1 MTYNFKHIRLFE
13 NSPFKKI
20 SKSNRSVDDLAAVEK
35 VGAKIIKENLSEK
48 LYYIIHLFYYYLSLI
63 DMGPVIMPETT
74 LTGEKLLITQCGP
87 KVISGQTDYFNLYY
101 NRFCLKPPKEYNFYK
116 GLIYVKDNIKIKI
129 ESSGVYIKLPCIFDQ
144 RFHRSI
150 NILNPRNTMTI
161 KDVYVNQLKYILQY
175 GYKDKNVQKYYKI
188 LLDDIEFFD
197 EEKSGI
203 GIDISE
209 IFNEIHE
216 YLKYC
221 SDNID
226 IKYVIVDKMSNNKI
240 DLCLVDI
247 QSIDD
252 VNESFLSIFENYSF
266 VANIIRYVVMIN
278 SFVMSTD
285 FAEVKK
291 LLQQMSTSGTCSYL
305 SSLVVSDETQLVKS
319 FTSSLSYLI
328 KIGVLNSV
336 ICENMTMYVHCELND
351 LSTVTQCV
359 KENALIHVG
368 NPKKCSFRTD
378 ILNSLSNTDTLI
390 ASYIKNNSAI
400 SKFDILKIVTD
411 NNHSY
416 CINNTTKKR
425 NDKVLSSERVKN
437 NTNNDEYSKFIKS
450 FVINKFSRF
459 KDIICNV
466 VATGA

>member
-35 VGAKIIKENLSEK
+35 IGDKIIKENLSEK
-48 LYYIIHLFYYYLSLI
+48 LYYILHLFYYHLKLI
-63 DMGPVIMPETT
+63 NRGQAIMPETT
-74 LTGEKLLITQCGP
+74 LTGEKLLITRCGP
-87 KVISGQTDYFNLYY
+87 MVISGQTDYFSLYY
-101 NRFCLKPPKEYNFYK
+101 NRFCIKPPKEYSVYN
-116 GLIYVKDNIKIKI
+116 GLKYVKDNIKIKI
-129 ESSGVYIKLPCIFDQ
+129 ESGGVYIKLPCIFDS
-144 RFHRSI
+144 FIYNI

-175 GYKDKNVQKYYKI
+175 GYKDKNVQKYYEF
-188 LLDDIEFFD
+188 LLDYIEDFD

-203 GIDISE
+203 NISE
-209 IFNEIHE
+209 IFNDIHE

-226 IKYVIVDKMSNNKI
+226 IKYVIADKRSNNKI

-305 SSLVVSDETQLVKS
+305 ISLVVSDETQLVKS
-319 FTSSLSYLI
+319 FASSLSYPIEL
-328 KIGVLNSV
+328 GVLNSV
-336 ICENMTMYVHCELND
+336 ICENVTMYDHYELND
-351 LSTVTQCV
+351 LSTVMQCV
-359 KENALIHVG
+359 KENAFIHVG

-378 ILNSLSNTDTLI
+378 ILNSVSNTETLI
-390 ASYIKNNSAI
+390 VSYIKNNSAI
-400 SKFDILKIVTD
+400 SKFDILKALVSNSNFYID
-411 NNHSY
+411 F
-416 CINNTTKKR
+416 TTKKR

-437 NTNNDEYSKFIKS
+437 NTNNDDYSKFIKS
-450 FVINKFSRF
+450 FEINKFSRF
-459 KDIICNV
+459 KDILCNV
-466 VATGA
+466 VADGA

>member
-1 MTYNFKHIRLFE
+1 MT
-13 NSPFKKI
+13 
-20 SKSNRSVDDLAAVEK
+20 V
-35 VGAKIIKENLSEK
+35 
-48 LYYIIHLFYYYLSLI
+48 
-63 DMGPVIMPETT
+63 
-74 LTGEKLLITQCGP
+74 
-87 KVISGQTDYFNLYY
+87 
-101 NRFCLKPPKEYNFYK
+101 
-116 GLIYVKDNIKIKI
+116 
-129 ESSGVYIKLPCIFDQ
+129 
-144 RFHRSI
+144 
-150 NILNPRNTMTI
+150 

-175 GYKDKNVQKYYKI
+175 GYKDKNVQRYYEH
-188 LLDDIEFFD
+188 LLNNIRNLFD
-197 EEKSGI
+197 EEKS

-266 VANIIRYVVMIN
+266 VANIIGFVVMIN

-305 SSLVVSDETQLVKS
+305 NSLVVSDETQLVNS
-319 FTSSLSYLI
+319 FTSSLSYPI
-328 KIGVLNSV
+328 MIDVLNSV
-336 ICENMTMYVHCELND
+336 ICENVTMYDHYELND
-351 LSTVTQCV
+351 LSTVIQCV
-359 KENALIHVG
+359 KDNAFIYVG

-378 ILNSLSNTDTLI
+378 ILNSLSNTETDI

-450 FVINKFSRF
+450 FVIMSLLHGKYAI
-459 KDIICNV
+459 KCDV
-466 VATGA
+466 VADGA

>member
-20 SKSNRSVDDLAAVEK
+20 SKSNRFVDDLTAVEK

-48 LYYIIHLFYYYLSLI
+48 LYYILHLFYYHLNLI
-63 DMGPVIMPETT
+63 DRGRAIMQETT
-74 LTGEKLLITQCGP
+74 LTGEKLLITQCGLR
-87 KVISGQTDYFNLYY
+87 VISGQTDYSNLYY
-101 NRFCLKPPKEYNFYK
+101 NRFCLKPPKEYSFYK

-129 ESSGVYIKLPCIFDQ
+129 ESSGVYIKLPCIFDK

-175 GYKDKNVQKYYKI
+175 GYKDKNVQKYYEF
-188 LLDDIEFFD
+188 LLDYIEDFD
-197 EEKSGI
+197 EEKS

-266 VANIIRYVVMIN
+266 VANIIGFVVMIN

-305 SSLVVSDETQLVKS
+305 NSLVVSDETQLVNS
-319 FTSSLSYLI
+319 FTSSLSYPI
-328 KIGVLNSV
+328 MIDVLNSV
-336 ICENMTMYVHCELND
+336 ICENVTMYDHYELND
-351 LSTVTQCV
+351 LSTVIQCV
-359 KENALIHVG
+359 KDNAFIYVG

-378 ILNSLSNTDTLI
+378 ILNSLSNTETDI

-400 SKFDILKIVTD
+400 SKFDILKALVSNSNFYIV
-411 NNHSY
+411 S
-416 CINNTTKKR
+416 TTQKR

-437 NTNNDEYSKFIKS
+437 NTNNDEYSKFIKNFEIMS
-450 FVINKFSRF
+450 LLHGKYAIKC
-459 KDIICNV
+459 DV
-466 VATGA
+466 VADGA